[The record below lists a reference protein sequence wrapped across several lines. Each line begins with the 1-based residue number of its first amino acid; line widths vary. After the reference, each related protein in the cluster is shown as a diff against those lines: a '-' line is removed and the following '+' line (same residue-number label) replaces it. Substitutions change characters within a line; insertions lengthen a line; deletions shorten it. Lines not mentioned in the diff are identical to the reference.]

1 MTSRESLL
9 ARINQL
15 PLRRFPG
22 LILDTEEPMSEEAQ
36 TLTREQRES
45 KLERE
50 AIAKQ
55 KAAEE
60 AERAKTAQ
68 EKHEKEGGRTG

>member
-1 MTSRESLL
+1 
-9 ARINQL
+9 
-15 PLRRFPG
+15 
-22 LILDTEEPMSEEAQ
+22 MSEEAQ